1 MARYERT
8 ATGKRRR
15 LRSWLP
21 ISIVALLCAGFVV
34 GAIAMQ
40 NSWWIDPTEHPA
52 ADQVAPDGMSLYGD
66 AGMAYFTREGTLR
79 VRLSPDSLPA
89 STLGLDPSGNESFE
103 PRVPISAV
111 VLGADGA
118 FRLDLVES
126 FEVTTVG
133 DLIQAIELNQVGN
146 RAWTSVSGELEDLA
160 ESWGWSPADLDR
172 LQDDLTQAARETSG
186 AYSASLPQIEHNGAL
201 VSIEVTIEPDSNV
214 NLSFSFS
221 PLP

>member
-1 MARYERT
+1 MGTSPADDTIFGSSKTADTAAGACLNCIYEMPL
-8 ATGKRRR
+8 R
-15 LRSWLP
+15 LDEQNP
-21 ISIVALLCAGFVV
+21 KQALFFPVRGAFLC
-34 GAIAMQ
+34 
-40 NSWWIDPTEHPA
+40 H
-52 ADQVAPDGMSLYGD
+52 D
-66 AGMAYFTREGTLR
+66 AHSTPRLIGGS
-79 VRLSPDSLPA
+79 RLSPDSLPA